1 MDVND
6 DSPSVIEEIELRL
19 FGRPFAELDERLS
32 QSRRLWRVWEVIGL
46 GYEDASL
53 NLKSMTRRS
62 GMGRTQLT
70 ERLKG
75 KIGLT
80 PHELLTRF
88 RLWRAVHLMVD
99 RELTLTEIA
108 DQTGFDELGNF
119 RRHFLKRLEE
129 RPRPFRESLLA
140 SKSEE

>member
-32 QSRRLWRVWEVIGL
+32 QSR
-46 GYEDASL
+46 
-53 NLKSMTRRS
+53 
-62 GMGRTQLT
+62 
-70 ERLKG
+70 
-75 KIGLT
+75 
-80 PHELLTRF
+80 